1 MLDTDFT
8 REENERWFNI
18 MWDLRT
24 ENMKPR
30 KDTKPSAPPLV
41 LQPPMEDMKG
51 KKKRRF

>member
-41 LQPPMEDMKG
+41 LQHAEPAP
-51 KKKRRF
+51 KKPKRRF